1 MLTRIILYDPQLTII
16 PVSLILG
23 LHSILH
29 VKQIIIAPLSLSW
42 APLLGH
48 RPTQYYMYAPCI
60 HSVNM
65 NKYE

>member
-42 APLLGH
+42 LCTNCVLG
-48 RPTQYYMYAPCI
+48 PATGT
-60 HSVNM
+60 
-65 NKYE
+65 

>member
-29 VKQIIIAPLSLSW
+29 VKQIIIAPISLSW

-48 RPTQYYMYAPCI
+48 RPTIYSILHVCTM
-60 HSVNM
+60 HT
-65 NKYE
+65 